1 MGSRRYSCYI
11 FQIAIIVYILGA
23 AFYLIGRNINLPSTV
38 TSSNKSLWSS
48 LNTYNTNPQLGA
60 ARHDPNFNKQPS
72 SYVIDPP
79 DHPFKMKVDLPAATN
94 TTQRQAAAF
103 IVLVRNSELFGMLQS
118 MQDVEQR
125 FNNKFNY
132 PWVFLNEE
140 PFTKEFID
148 TTTSVASSKTHY
160 GLVNESMWGYP
171 DWIDQK
177 HAADMRLEMKGLP
190 YGTSES
196 YRHMCRFQRHPLV
209 LSLNLEYYWRVEPDV
224 RYFCDLDYDP
234 FLYMKQNNKKYAFN
248 ISFKE
253 HSGTIPTLWENI
265 KQFAK
270 NSTENGKVYFK
281 NAYKDSLLNFLSYDG
296 GQNYNGCH
304 FWTNFEIARLDLW
317 HTEAYQELFSAL
329 DKSGG
334 FFYERWGDA
343 PIHSIFAALYLSKD
357 EVHFFNDIGYKHST
371 YQHCPAEESLIR
383 RCSCDPKA
391 SLDFGDRMSCLIEY
405 MEARDFNPVDEK
417 RTVNDI
423 LISK

>member
-1 MGSRRYSCYI
+1 MGSRRYSCYL
-11 FQIAIIVYILGA
+11 FQIAIIVYIIGA

-48 LNTYNTNPQLGA
+48 LNKYNTNPQLGTTK
-60 ARHDPNFNKQPS
+60 HDPNFNKQPI

-79 DHPFKMKVDLPAATN
+79 DHPFKMEVGLPAATN

-118 MQDVEQR
+118 MQDVGKTILKKFDCNDTPFVNILFFILEQR

-148 TTTSVASSKTHY
+148 TTTGVASSKTHY

-171 DWIDQK
+171 DWIDKK

-196 YRHMCRFQRHPLV
+196 YRHMCRFQRYFFFWNSLFLLTHFRYDAYSGFFWRHPLV

-234 FLYMKQNNKKYAFN
+234 FLYMKQNNKKYGKKKKKIN
-248 ISFKE
+248 FK
-253 HSGTIPTLWENI
+253 S
-265 KQFAK
+265 
-270 NSTENGKVYFK
+270 
-281 NAYKDSLLNFLSYDG
+281 
-296 GQNYNGCH
+296 
-304 FWTNFEIARLDLW
+304 
-317 HTEAYQELFSAL
+317 
-329 DKSGG
+329 
-334 FFYERWGDA
+334 
-343 PIHSIFAALYLSKD
+343 
-357 EVHFFNDIGYKHST
+357 
-371 YQHCPAEESLIR
+371 
-383 RCSCDPKA
+383 
-391 SLDFGDRMSCLIEY
+391 
-405 MEARDFNPVDEK
+405 
-417 RTVNDI
+417 
-423 LISK
+423 

>member
-1 MGSRRYSCYI
+1 MGSRRYSCYL

-23 AFYLIGRNINLPSTV
+23 VFYLIGRNTNLPSTV
-38 TSSNKSLWSS
+38 TPSNKSLWGS
-48 LNTYNTNPQLGA
+48 LNIYNTNSQQSA
-60 ARHDPNFNKQPS
+60 ARYDPNYSKQPS

-148 TTTSVASSKTHY
+148 TTTGVASSQTYY

-171 DWIDQK
+171 DWIDQGY
-177 HAADMRLEMKGLP
+177 AADMRHKMKDLP

-196 YRHMCRFQRHPLV
+196 YRHMCRFQSGFFWRHPLV
-209 LSLNLEYYWRVEPDV
+209 LSLNLEYYWRVEPD
-224 RYFCDLDYDP
+224 
-234 FLYMKQNNKKYAFN
+234 
-248 ISFKE
+248 E
-253 HSGTIPTLWENI
+253 HSGTIPTLWETI

-270 NSTENGKVYFK
+270 NSTENGKIYFK

-317 HTEAYQELFSAL
+317 HTEAYRELYNTL

-383 RCSCDPKA
+383 RCSCDPNA

-405 MEARDFNPVDEK
+405 MEARDFNPVNDE